1 MSRYHDVARR
11 GPAPARSVATAPL
24 SPLSRPVDSSH
35 YSRGAGRPRTV
46 CAAHAHQPQLHLRL
60 RNSSAARPGRRS
72 CSGCRGW
79 TVARP
84 TRNSVLGCSAAVF
97 WPEFSVKRRL
107 SVRPLLSR
115 LQPPASP
122 RQNQARCVD
131 QNPPW
136 PQFWPLGPA
145 PGAGHNTAT
154 TALLPRPPTIPTTNQ
169 RKVISAFQHI
179 DTRFLLL
186 LSTVNSPQCVNSRMS
201 AVPRPE
207 CGGTRP

>member
-1 MSRYHDVARR
+1 MVRTVSCRNNRISTTNINCLHHEQTRGHKLSVAAVLSRTAESRCPGGQGTGDMSRYHDVARR
-11 GPAPARSVATAPL
+11 GQRQPGVLPPPL

-97 WPEFSVKRRL
+97 WPS
-107 SVRPLLSR
+107 S
-115 LQPPASP
+115 Q
-122 RQNQARCVD
+122 
-131 QNPPW
+131 
-136 PQFWPLGPA
+136 
-145 PGAGHNTAT
+145 
-154 TALLPRPPTIPTTNQ
+154 
-169 RKVISAFQHI
+169 
-179 DTRFLLL
+179 
-186 LSTVNSPQCVNSRMS
+186 
-201 AVPRPE
+201 
-207 CGGTRP
+207 

>member
-1 MSRYHDVARR
+1 MWPGGA
-11 GPAPARSVATAPL
+11 APARSVATHRCLLCLALLIVATTAAVPAVPAPCV
-24 SPLSRPVDSSH
+24 PRMRTSR
-35 YSRGAGRPRTV
+35 
-46 CAAHAHQPQLHLRL
+46 QLHLRL

-115 LQPPASP
+115 LQPSPSP

-145 PGAGHNTAT
+145 PGPGHNTAT

-179 DTRFLLL
+179 NIRPLLL